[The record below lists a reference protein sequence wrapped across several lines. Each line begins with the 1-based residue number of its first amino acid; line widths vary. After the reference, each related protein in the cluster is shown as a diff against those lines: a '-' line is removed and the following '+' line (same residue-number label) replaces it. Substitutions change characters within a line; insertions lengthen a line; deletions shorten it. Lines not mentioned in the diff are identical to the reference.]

1 MFLNTAKLKPGA
13 PLQIFR
19 QGREGLVLKAVRHLA
34 AHVAVG
40 QRLTGRDKVGLDSLV
55 IAPYDFFQRAA
66 PGPVQAFDG
75 QVQKRDH
82 NAPRALA
89 DLRKLPA
96 VKKHMFDRQAGGG
109 QKCQPQVGTD
119 GRCHDQRQFGYALR
133 LQKGFNL
140 PHLVLL
146 AAVGLPGTVDGRGR
160 QNAEI
165 AVLQAFGNRLTAG
178 PGHAHGGEKQNGGF
192 GLIAHCGK
200 KHRFSTFPLLCR
212 FFQQNNFIG
221 KALLQLAAE
230 TAEPD
235 VNEPE
240 TPDAEA
246 PATTE
251 KPAADESTKPETGK
265 EDASVEGNGDGNGQ
279 VPPGQTEDVDGNIV
293 NPGGNMAPGLN
304 RGEHIDKPDNPNK
317 PDKPE
322 NPGTEDKD
330 DKKAN
335 KANSG
340 THIYTYDELN
350 RMVSS
355 NIAKVVTNYT
365 YDTLGNLVLE
375 TSKNK
380 SVDYEYNELN
390 QLVRKTTSNNE
401 VFTYTYDAR
410 GNRIAETGKNASQSF
425 VYDATNRLVEG
436 TNWKGDKSAYTYNG
450 LGLRVNN
457 LVTTHTGKTYDRDYV
472 IDYTS
477 PENDDLY
484 VYAMGNGQL
493 EYEQRHVYA
502 GSERLEQITEKG
514 NGSWERTLYVHE
526 DVMGNT
532 RYYTKA
538 TGQTFAELQYDA
550 WGQPVSPNKLLNNDH
565 GNYVFATFTGHIY
578 DPVLDIYFAEARFY
592 DSTNRTWMAMDP
604 IKDGLNWYQY
614 AYSNSITYWDPDGE
628 NPIIGAIVG
637 ALIGGGATVVEGM
650 LINGLSFGEILVNV
664 VSNAAVGAAAGALIG
679 SGIGAAEGFALA
691 SGAVAGGL
699 TSAMTG
705 GPVTNGMAGGLITGM
720 VGAGG
725 TLIELFVGGV
735 YGSFYTDLSDF
746 YLDRAQGEQGD
757 HNFGWNALLSGLG
770 SLVPFGKLYYQ
781 DVGSILAGGA
791 TDLFG
796 NVLGMSDAVI
806 RTILGSLLDAAQ
818 GVLADV
824 VAGLFQQFPTCQ

>member
-1 MFLNTAKLKPGA
+1 MD
-13 PLQIFR
+13 
-19 QGREGLVLKAVRHLA
+19 LA
-34 AHVAVG
+34 
-40 QRLTGRDKVGLDSLV
+40 
-55 IAPYDFFQRAA
+55 
-66 PGPVQAFDG
+66 
-75 QVQKRDH
+75 
-82 NAPRALA
+82 
-89 DLRKLPA
+89 
-96 VKKHMFDRQAGGG
+96 
-109 QKCQPQVGTD
+109 
-119 GRCHDQRQFGYALR
+119 
-133 LQKGFNL
+133 
-140 PHLVLL
+140 
-146 AAVGLPGTVDGRGR
+146 
-160 QNAEI
+160 
-165 AVLQAFGNRLTAG
+165 
-178 PGHAHGGEKQNGGF
+178 
-192 GLIAHCGK
+192 
-200 KHRFSTFPLLCR
+200 
-212 FFQQNNFIG
+212 

-279 VPPGQTEDVDGNIV
+279 VPPGQTEDGDGNIV

-304 RGEHIDKPDNPNK
+304 RGEHIDKPDNHNK

-335 KANSG
+335 KANKG

-355 NIAKVVTNYT
+355 EIAKVLTNYT

-401 VFTYTYDAR
+401 VYTYTYDKR
-410 GNRIAETGKNASQSF
+410 GNRIAETGKKASQSF

-436 TNWKGDKSAYTYNG
+436 TNWKGDTSAYTYNG

-457 LVTTHTGKTYDRDYV
+457 LVTTHAGKTYDRDYV

-514 NGSWERTLYVHE
+514 NGGWERTLYVHE

-592 DSTNRTWMAMDP
+592 DSTNRTWMTMDP

-614 AYSNSITYWDPDGE
+614 AFSNPTTYWDPTGMFAAE
-628 NPIIGAIVG
+628 LTAGAAVNPYVLA
-637 ALIGGGATVVEGM
+637 ALI
-650 LINGLSFGEILVNV
+650 I
-664 VSNAAVGAAAGALIG
+664 
-679 SGIGAAEGFALA
+679 
-691 SGAVAGGL
+691 
-699 TSAMTG
+699 
-705 GPVTNGMAGGLITGM
+705 
-720 VGAGG
+720 AGG
-725 TLIELFVGGV
+725 TFALLPQETKDQINAGITNVLSNAVRAVGSYFSSYSGCQTEYAENHSSLPQQGNVEGDVDGAPPVDAGKQGKHVEGHPNYESGKSTWANGEDGVHETQEGWLKGSELPDGTRVWDAGKTTG
-735 YGSFYTDLSDF
+735 T
-746 YLDRAQGEQGD
+746 QGETGVRVHSD
-757 HNFGWNALLSGLG
+757 KKGTIHGYPVNPGRYLG
-770 SLVPFGKLYYQ
+770 GK
-781 DVGSILAGGA
+781 
-791 TDLFG
+791 
-796 NVLGMSDAVI
+796 
-806 RTILGSLLDAAQ
+806 
-818 GVLADV
+818 
-824 VAGLFQQFPTCQ
+824 